1 MSRLHLFAG
10 ANTANGF
17 YSRYDDLLHE
27 DYNRVYI
34 LKGGP
39 GTGKSTLL
47 KKIAANFQQSD
58 VIRYHC
64 SADIKSLDGIY
75 LSGADITV
83 LDGTAPHT
91 CEPRIPGA
99 VHQIIDLSNCWNPEK
114 LRTERMKISDLS
126 RKISGTYKSAYKWL
140 AISAGYADI
149 IQDNKGIDYEAKA
162 LHDAAKIIEMLPGLA
177 KGRTRHAFASAVS
190 GNGLI
195 SFLPILQKNA
205 PVKILL
211 VGNNRNYNNLVLRI
225 IRKNLEGRKIPAAY
239 LYCGLQPQYLEH
251 IYIQGELGIFSSHSP
266 HQCTKADYIFG
277 PPEEDSWELHN
288 LCAHSVDQAIALL
301 AQARTLHMEMEKL
314 YTPHVDFAKVESIGN
329 ALIKEILRGK

>member
-10 ANTANGF
+10 ANSAKGF
-17 YSRYDDLLHE
+17 YSLYDDLLHE

-64 SADIKSLDGIY
+64 SADIKSLDGIS
-75 LSGADITV
+75 LIGADITV

-99 VHQIIDLSNCWNPEK
+99 VHQIIDLSNCWNAEK
-114 LRTERMKISDLS
+114 LRAERIKISDLS
-126 RKISGTYKSAYKWL
+126 RKISEVYKSAYKWL

-149 IQDNKGIDYEAKA
+149 IQDNKGIDIEAEA
-162 LHDAAKIIEMLPGLA
+162 LQDSAKIIEMLPGIA
-177 KGRTRHAFASAVS
+177 KGRIRHAFASAVS

-195 SFLPILQKNA
+195 SFLPILENNV

-211 VGNNRNYNNLVLRI
+211 VGNNRRYNNLVLSI
-225 IRKNLEGRKIPAAY
+225 IRKNLEDRNIQAAY

-251 IYIQGELGIFSSHSP
+251 IYIQNQLGIFSSHSP
-266 HQCTKADYIFG
+266 HHCKKGDYIFG
-277 PPEEDSWELHN
+277 PQEEDSWELKS
-288 LCAHSVDQAIALL
+288 LCAQSIDQAIALL

-314 YTPHVDFAKVESIGN
+314 YTPHVDFTKVESIGN
-329 ALIKEILRGK
+329 ALIKEILR